1 MMKNKTK
8 LLDGN
13 PAGVSQLLES
23 RHKYPIEL
31 WKKACANNWMPQSV
45 NMSEDIKQWKEKGL
59 ISDDERLLIKR
70 TLGLFAAGE
79 SLVSNSIMLNEYKYV
94 TDGACRQ
101 YLLRKSFEE
110 SLHNFTVSV
119 CCEAYGLD
127 VHDVAEAYKSIKT
140 IKAKDQFLEG
150 VISDMGAKDFNIET
164 IRGKQDFVRN
174 IFTFYIICE
183 GCWFYPNFAM
193 ILSLGRQNKLRG
205 LCDQI
210 AYTMRDETLHFS
222 FGVYLINEL
231 KKEYPEI
238 WTNKFQNDLIDL
250 MKEAMELEVNYSKE
264 VLPNGI
270 LGVNSQMLVEY
281 VQFLANDRLEQVG
294 LDHKFPSVKNPFPW
308 LGETQD
314 SSAMTAF
321 FEVRNKDY
329 QNAGALIDDF

>member
-1 MMKNKTK
+1 MNKHKK
-8 LLDGN
+8 LLGGDF
-13 PAGVSQLLES
+13 AGVSQLIES

-31 WKKACANNWMPQSV
+31 WKKACANNWMPQSI
-45 NMSEDIKQWKEKGL
+45 NMSEDIKQWKEKDL

-101 YLLRKSFEE
+101 YMLRKSFEE

-119 CCEAYGLD
+119 CCESYGLD
-127 VHDVAEAYKSIKT
+127 IGEVAEAYKNIKT
-140 IKAKDQFLEG
+140 IKLKDKFLEG
-150 VISDMGAKDFNIET
+150 VLADMSAENFSIET
-164 IRGKQDFVRN
+164 TKGKQSFIRN

-231 KKEYPEI
+231 KKEYPEV
-238 WTNKFQNDLIDL
+238 WTGKFQGELIEL
-250 MKEAMELEVNYSKE
+250 MKEAVDIEVEYSKE
-264 VLPNGI
+264 ILPNGI
-270 LGVNSQMLVEY
+270 LGVNAPMLVEY
-281 VQFLANDRLEQVG
+281 VRFLANDRLFSVG
-294 LDHKFPSVKNPFPW
+294 LNYVFPDSKNPFPW
-308 LGETQD
+308 LGEAQD
-314 SSAMTAF
+314 SAAMTAF

-329 QNAGALIDDF
+329 QNAGALVDDF

>member
-1 MMKNKTK
+1 MSKNKK
-8 LLDGN
+8 LLSGDFS
-13 PAGVSQLLES
+13 GVSQLIDS

-31 WKKACANNWMPQSV
+31 WKKACANNWMPQSI
-45 NMSEDIKQWKEKGL
+45 NMSEDIKQWKENGV

-101 YLLRKSFEE
+101 YMLRKSFEE

-119 CCEAYGLD
+119 CCEAYSLD
-127 VHDVAEAYKSIKT
+127 VKEVAEAYKSIKT
-140 IKAKDQFLEG
+140 IKLKDLFLEG
-150 VISDMGAKDFNIET
+150 AIADMGSKDFDINT
-164 IRGKQDFVRN
+164 VKGKQDFIRN

-231 KKEYPEI
+231 KKEYPEV
-238 WTNKFQNDLIDL
+238 WSDKFQDDLIDL
-250 MKEAMELEVNYSKE
+250 MKKAIEIEMEYSKE
-264 VLPNGI
+264 ILPNGI
-270 LGVNSQMLVEY
+270 LGVNAQMLVEY
-281 VQFLANDRLEQVG
+281 VQFLANDRLSLVG
-294 LDHKFPSVKNPFPW
+294 LDYQFPNSKNPFPW
-308 LGETQD
+308 LGEAQD

-329 QNAGALIDDF
+329 QNAGALVDDF

>member
-1 MMKNKTK
+1 MNKHRK
-8 LLDGN
+8 LLSGDFI
-13 PAGVSQLLES
+13 GVSQLIES
-23 RHKYPIEL
+23 KHKYPIEL
-31 WKKACANNWMPQSV
+31 WKKACANNWMPQSI
-45 NMSEDIKQWKEKGL
+45 NMSEDIKQWKEKLL

-101 YLLRKSFEE
+101 YMLRKSFEE

-119 CCEAYGLD
+119 CCEAYNLD
-127 VHDVAEAYKSIKT
+127 VKEVAEAYKNIKT
-140 IKAKDQFLEG
+140 IKLKDNFLEK
-150 VISDMGAKDFNIET
+150 VISDMNVPTFNIET
-164 IRGKQDFVRN
+164 TKGKQDFIRN

-231 KKEYPEI
+231 KKEYPEV
-238 WTNKFQNDLIDL
+238 WTNKFQTDLIEL
-250 MKEAMELEVNYSKE
+250 MKEAVDIEVEYSKE
-264 VLPNGI
+264 ILPNGI
-270 LGVNSQMLVEY
+270 LGVNAQMLVEY
-281 VQFLANDRLEQVG
+281 VQFLANDRLSQVG
-294 LDHKFPSVKNPFPW
+294 LDYKFSNDKNPFPW
-308 LGETQD
+308 LGEAQD

-329 QNAGALIDDF
+329 QNAGALVDDF